1 MAECEG
7 LPIELERDAMNG
19 KEMPKGLGYPEQILY
34 LELRMLYHQY
44 REKIINREQAAEEK
58 KKLLTEYQC
67 YKYQEQMREE
77 WEQVLKMTECARAAY
92 RKERTLENADKL
104 LDAIEGKEFK
114 RV

>member
-19 KEMPKGLGYPEQILY
+19 KEMPDGLGYPEQILY
-34 LELRMLYHQY
+34 MEMQLLYDRY
-44 REKIINREQAAEEK
+44 RKKIIDRETAAREK
-58 KKLLTEYQC
+58 KKLLDEYRC
-67 YKYQEQMREE
+67 YKFREQMGEE
-77 WEQVLKMTECARAAY
+77 WVQAIKNTELARAAY

-104 LDAIEGKEFK
+104 LAAIEGKEFK